1 MNRFYASNAI
11 RDQQA
16 GAMRADELQVFL
28 RERIPLTNAMDVCV
42 RSISTG
48 RVVLSAPIAPNL
60 NHRDTV
66 FGGSASAL
74 AILAA
79 WSVIRVRM
87 QAEGLEGRI
96 VIRRN
101 SMSYEQPM
109 AADFTATATAPA
121 DAEWQKLGAALA
133 RGRPG
138 RVRVT
143 AILECLGARA
153 GELQGEF
160 VVLPYADAAATPP
173 PTL

>member
-1 MNRFYASNAI
+1 
-11 RDQQA
+11 
-16 GAMRADELQVFL
+16 MREDELETFL
-28 RERIPLTNAMDVCV
+28 RERIPLSGAMDISV
-42 RSISTG
+42 RSISTQQ
-48 RVVLSAPIAPNL
+48 VVLSAPMAPNL

-79 WSVIRVRM
+79 WSMIRVRM

-101 SMSYEQPM
+101 TMSYEQPM
-109 AADFTATATAPA
+109 AADFTATASAPDA
-121 DAEWQKLGAALA
+121 AEWEKLRSALG

-143 AILECLGARA
+143 AILECQGERA
-153 GELQGEF
+153 GELAGEF
-160 VVLPYADAAATPP
+160 VVLPYADAPVRP
-173 PTL
+173 SRMP

>member
-1 MNRFYASNAI
+1 
-11 RDQQA
+11 
-16 GAMRADELQVFL
+16 MRADELQAFI
-28 RERIPLTNAMDVCV
+28 RERIPLSNAMDACV
-42 RSISTG
+42 RSVAPG
-48 RVVLSAPIAPNL
+48 QVVLSAPMAPNL

-79 WSVIRVRM
+79 WSMVRVRM

-101 SMSYEQPM
+101 TMSYERPM
-109 AADFTATATAPA
+109 AAEFSATANAP
-121 DAEWQKLGAALA
+121 DPLEWDRLRAALG

-143 AILECLGARA
+143 AILECQGERS
-153 GELQGEF
+153 GELAGEF
-160 VVLPYADAAATPP
+160 VVLPYADSDARRSPRP
-173 PTL
+173 

>member
-1 MNRFYASNAI
+1 MQA
-11 RDQQA
+11 DQLQA
-16 GAMRADELQVFL
+16 FL
-28 RERIPLTNAMDVCV
+28 RERIPLSAAMDVQV
-42 RSISTG
+42 RSISAG
-48 RVVLSAPIAPNL
+48 RVVLAAPIGPNL

-79 WSVIRVRM
+79 WSMIRVRM

-109 AADFTATATAPA
+109 AADFTATASAP
-121 DAEWQKLGAALA
+121 DPSEWDRLRASLG

-138 RVRVT
+138 RVYVT
-143 AILECLGARA
+143 ATVECEGRRA
-153 GELQGEF
+153 GELRGEF
-160 VVLPYADAAATPP
+160 VVLPDAGTAVTPSRRP
-173 PTL
+173 